1 VLVGEI
7 NEKGVPMKNHMDK
20 VRRDHSLHDL
30 INKMFTE
37 RRLWAHSRGF
47 TVTDDEIAD
56 HIALRLTEMMKV
68 AS

>member
-1 VLVGEI
+1 
-7 NEKGVPMKNHMDK
+7 MKNHIDNI
-20 VRRDHSLHDL
+20 RRDHPLHDL

-56 HIALRLTEMMKV
+56 HIALRLTEMMKA

>member
-1 VLVGEI
+1 VGYDDKRKETH
-7 NEKGVPMKNHMDK
+7 MKNHIDNI
-20 VRRDHSLHDL
+20 RRDHPLHDL

-56 HIALRLTEMMKV
+56 HIALRLTEMMKA